1 MSDDNAFADLIQDY
15 VAECLP
21 LAEAVTSA
29 FLALERR
36 WRDGDPDA
44 AGVAGLKGT
53 LHTLKGNSAMMGLAP
68 MQLTAH
74 VLEDLAAHVL
84 ADPAARTEL
93 AAALLVEGSGLLTD
107 LVQAAADPGAF
118 AGAADEYAA
127 RVRAH
132 IGAAGDTGEPAAGP
146 LRLERRST
154 ERRDAGA
161 DAAGMIR
168 VDFRRLDT
176 LLEIFGEA
184 MIERSALLEVHRRL
198 AARHGGGAEI
208 ADLDRVVTALGAT
221 MKRLETAL
229 MQTRLLPIARV
240 FSRFGRSVRDLAR
253 AEHKRVRLVTE
264 GDDTLLDKTILDR
277 LGEPLVHLLSNAV
290 VHGVE
295 PEAERLAAG
304 KPAEATIWLRATA
317 LADRVQ
323 ITVADDGRGLDTDRI
338 LAKAHALGLEVP
350 STDPAALHAL
360 IFVPGFSTAERIS
373 RVAGRGVGLDA
384 AASAIHALGGGIEVG
399 SEPGRGTVFTLSLPL
414 TLAIVRSLIV
424 EVDRERYAVPLSH
437 VAETVRLEPGTLHEI
452 NRRGVAMWRG
462 SAIHVADGGRL
473 LGTESTRTAPRNYFV
488 VLLAGPRRRGL
499 LVDRLVGHQD
509 VVVKGLDPT
518 LGRPDVVS
526 GATILGD
533 GRVACILDAAGIVAL
548 REVA

>member
-15 VAECLP
+15 IAECLP

-36 WRDGDPDA
+36 WRDGDPDTA
-44 AGVAGLKGT
+44 DVARLKGT

-68 MQLTAH
+68 MQLVAH

-107 LVQAAADPGAF
+107 LVQAAADPAAL

-127 RVRAH
+127 QVRVQL
-132 IGAAGDTGEPAAGP
+132 GAAGDTAAAP

-154 ERRDAGA
+154 ERREPGA
-161 DAAGMIR
+161 DAAGTIR

-184 MIERSALLEVHRRL
+184 MIERSALLEVHRQL
-198 AARHGGGAEI
+198 AARYGARAEI
-208 ADLDRVVTALGAT
+208 SDLDRVVTALGAT

-277 LGEPLVHLLSNAV
+277 LGEPLVHLVSNAV
-290 VHGVE
+290 VHGIE

-304 KPAEATIWLRATA
+304 KPAEATVSLRATA

-338 LAKAHALGLEVP
+338 LAKAQAHGLDVP
-350 STDPAALHAL
+350 STDPAAVQAL
-360 IFVPGFSTAERIS
+360 IFVPGFSTAERVS

-384 AASAIHALGGGIEVG
+384 AAAAIHELGGDIEVA
-399 SEPGRGTVFTLSLPL
+399 SEAGRGTAFTLSVPL

-488 VLLAGPRRRGL
+488 VLFAGPRRRGV

>member
-15 VAECLP
+15 IAECLP

-44 AGVAGLKGT
+44 ADVARLKGT

-68 MQLTAH
+68 MQLVAH

-84 ADPAARTEL
+84 ADPAVRTEL

-107 LVQAAADPGAF
+107 LVQAAADPAAL
-118 AGAADEYAA
+118 AGAADEYAV

-132 IGAAGDTGEPAAGP
+132 LGAAGDTAAAP

-154 ERRDAGA
+154 ERRAPGA
-161 DAAGMIR
+161 DAAGTIR

-184 MIERSALLEVHRRL
+184 MIERSALLEVHRQL
-198 AARHGGGAEI
+198 AARYGGRAEI
-208 ADLDRVVTALGAT
+208 TDLDRVVTALGAT

-304 KPAEATIWLRATA
+304 KPAEATLSLRATA

-338 LAKAHALGLEVP
+338 LAKAQALGLEVP
-350 STDPAALHAL
+350 SSDPAAVQAL
-360 IFVPGFSTAERIS
+360 IFVPGFSTAERVS

-384 AASAIHALGGGIEVG
+384 AAAAIHELGGGIEVA
-399 SEPGRGTVFTLSLPL
+399 SEPGRGTAFTLSVPL

-488 VLLAGPRRRGL
+488 VLFAGPRRRGL

>member
-15 VAECLP
+15 IAECLP
-21 LAEAVTSA
+21 LAETVTSA
-29 FLALERR
+29 FLVLERR

-44 AGVAGLKGT
+44 ADVARLKGT

-68 MQLTAH
+68 MQLVAH

-107 LVQAAADPGAF
+107 LVQAAADPAAL

-127 RVRAH
+127 QVRVH
-132 IGAAGDTGEPAAGP
+132 LGSAGDTGAAP

-154 ERRDAGA
+154 ERREPGA
-161 DAAGMIR
+161 DAAGTIR

-184 MIERSALLEVHRRL
+184 MIERSALLEVHRQL
-198 AARHGGGAEI
+198 AARYGARAEI
-208 ADLDRVVTALGAT
+208 TDLDRVVTALGAT

-240 FSRFGRSVRDLAR
+240 FGRFGRSVRDLAR

-277 LGEPLVHLLSNAV
+277 LGEPLVHLVSNAV
-290 VHGVE
+290 VHGIE

-304 KPAEATIWLRATA
+304 KPAEATLSLRAAA
-317 LADRVQ
+317 LADRVL
-323 ITVADDGRGLDTDRI
+323 ITVADDGRGLDADRI
-338 LAKAHALGLEVP
+338 LAKAQALGLEVP
-350 STDPAALHAL
+350 STDPAAVQAL
-360 IFVPGFSTAERIS
+360 IFVPGFSTAERVS

-384 AASAIHALGGGIEVG
+384 AAAAIHELGGGIEVA
-399 SEPGRGTVFTLSLPL
+399 SEPGRGTAFTLSVPL

-488 VLLAGPRRRGL
+488 VLFAGPRRRGL

>member
-15 VAECLP
+15 IAECLP
-21 LAEAVTSA
+21 LAETVTSA
-29 FLALERR
+29 FLVLERR

-44 AGVAGLKGT
+44 ADVARLKGT

-68 MQLTAH
+68 MQLVAH

-107 LVQAAADPGAF
+107 LVQAAADPAAL

-127 RVRAH
+127 QVRVH
-132 IGAAGDTGEPAAGP
+132 LGSAGDTGAAP

-154 ERRDAGA
+154 ERREPGA
-161 DAAGMIR
+161 DAAGTIR

-184 MIERSALLEVHRRL
+184 MIERSALLEVHRQL
-198 AARHGGGAEI
+198 AARYGARAEI
-208 ADLDRVVTALGAT
+208 TDLDRVVTALGAT

-277 LGEPLVHLLSNAV
+277 LGEPLVHLVSNAV
-290 VHGVE
+290 VHGIE

-304 KPAEATIWLRATA
+304 KPAEATLSLRAAA
-317 LADRVQ
+317 LADRVL
-323 ITVADDGRGLDTDRI
+323 ITVADDGRGLDVDRI
-338 LAKAHALGLEVP
+338 LAKAQALGLEVP
-350 STDPAALHAL
+350 STDPAAVQAL
-360 IFVPGFSTAERIS
+360 IFVPGFSTAERVS

-384 AASAIHALGGGIEVG
+384 AAAAIHELGGGIEVA
-399 SEPGRGTVFTLSLPL
+399 SEPGRGTAFTLSVPL

-488 VLLAGPRRRGL
+488 VLFAGPRRRGL

>member
-1 MSDDNAFADLIQDY
+1 MSDDHIFAELIRDY

-21 LAEAVTSA
+21 LAEAVSDA
-29 FLALERR
+29 FLRLERR
-36 WRDGDPDA
+36 WRDGDTHADD
-44 AGVAGLKGT
+44 VAGLKGT

-68 MQLTAH
+68 MQLVAH
-74 VLEDLAAHVL
+74 LLEDLSARVL
-84 ADPAARTEL
+84 TDLAARNETT
-93 AAALLVEGSGLLTD
+93 AALLVEGSGLLVD
-107 LVQAAADPGAF
+107 LVESAADPAAH

-127 RVRAH
+127 RVPLH
-132 IGAAGDTGEPAAGP
+132 LGATADATPAP
-146 LRLERRST
+146 LRLERRNS
-154 ERRDAGA
+154 ERREAGA
-161 DAAGMIR
+161 DARGTIR

-176 LLEIFGEA
+176 MLEIFGEA

-198 AARHGGGAEI
+198 AARYGNVPEI
-208 ADLDRVVTALGAT
+208 ADLDRVVSSLGAT

-229 MQTRLLPIARV
+229 MQTRLLPIATV
-240 FSRFGRSVRDLAR
+240 FGRFGRAVRDLAR
-253 AEHKRVRLVTE
+253 AEKKRVRLVTD
-264 GDDTLLDKTILDR
+264 GDETLLDKTILDR
-277 LGEPLVHLLSNAV
+277 LGEPLVHLLSNAI

-295 PEAERLAAG
+295 PEAERVAAG
-304 KPAEATIWLRATA
+304 KPAEATVWLRATA

-323 ITVADDGRGLDTDRI
+323 ITVTDDGRGLDCERL
-338 LAKAHALGLEVP
+338 LAKAQALGLEVP
-350 STDPAALHAL
+350 STDPDAVRAL
-360 IFVPGFSTAERIS
+360 IFVPGFSTADQVS
-373 RVAGRGVGLDA
+373 RVAGRGVGLEA
-384 AASAIHALGGGIEVG
+384 AAAAIHALGGGIEVG
-399 SEPGRGTVFTLSLPL
+399 SERGRGTTFALSLPL

-437 VAETVRLEPGTLHEI
+437 VAEAVRLEAGTLHEI

-462 SAIHVADGGRL
+462 SAIQVADGGRL
-473 LGTESTRTAPRNYFV
+473 LGTGATRSAPRNYFV
-488 VLLAGPRRRGL
+488 VLFAGPRRRGV

>member
-15 VAECLP
+15 IAECLP

-44 AGVAGLKGT
+44 ADVARLKGT

-68 MQLTAH
+68 MQLVAH

-107 LVQAAADPGAF
+107 LVQAAADPGAL

-127 RVRAH
+127 QVRVH
-132 IGAAGDTGEPAAGP
+132 LGAGGDTAAAP

-154 ERRDAGA
+154 ERREPGA
-161 DAAGMIR
+161 DAAGTIR

-184 MIERSALLEVHRRL
+184 MIERSALLEVHRQL
-198 AARHGGGAEI
+198 AARYGARAEI
-208 ADLDRVVTALGAT
+208 TDLDRVVTALGAT

-277 LGEPLVHLLSNAV
+277 LGEPLVHLVSNAV
-290 VHGVE
+290 VHGIE

-304 KPAEATIWLRATA
+304 KPAEATLSLRATA

-338 LAKAHALGLEVP
+338 FAKAQALGLELP
-350 STDPAALHAL
+350 STDPTAVQAL
-360 IFVPGFSTAERIS
+360 IFVPGFSTAERVS

-384 AASAIHALGGGIEVG
+384 AAAAIHELGGGIEVA
-399 SEPGRGTVFTLSLPL
+399 SEPGRGTAFTLSVPL

-488 VLLAGPRRRGL
+488 VLFAGPRRRGV

-533 GRVACILDAAGIVAL
+533 GRVACILDVAGIVAL

>member
-15 VAECLP
+15 IAESLP

-36 WRDGDPDA
+36 WRDGDSDA
-44 AGVAGLKGT
+44 TDVAGLKGT

-68 MQLTAH
+68 MQLVAH
-74 VLEDLAAHVL
+74 LLEDLAAHVL
-84 ADPAARTEL
+84 ADAAVRTEVT
-93 AAALLVEGSGLLTD
+93 AALLVEGSGLLTD
-107 LVQAAADPGAF
+107 LIQAAADPAAH
-118 AGAADEYAA
+118 AGAADEYAG

-132 IGAAGDTGEPAAGP
+132 LGSGSDTEAAA

-161 DAAGMIR
+161 DAAGTIR
-168 VDFRRLDT
+168 VDFRRLDA

-184 MIERSALLEVHRRL
+184 MIERSALLEVHRQL
-198 AARHGGGAEI
+198 AARYGSGPEI

-229 MQTRLLPIARV
+229 MQTRLLPISRV
-240 FSRFGRSVRDLAR
+240 FGRFGRSVRDLAR

-277 LGEPLVHLLSNAV
+277 LGEPLVHLLSNAI

-295 PEAERLAAG
+295 PEAERVAAG
-304 KPAEATIWLRATA
+304 KPAEATLSLHAVA

-323 ITVADDGRGLDTDRI
+323 IAVSDDGRGLDTDRI
-338 LAKAHALGLEVP
+338 LAKAQTLGLDVP
-350 STDPAALHAL
+350 STDPAAVHAL
-360 IFVPGFSTAERIS
+360 IFVPGFSTVERVS

-384 AASAIHALGGGIEVG
+384 AAAAIHGLGGGIEVA
-399 SEPGRGTVFTLSLPL
+399 SEPGRGTTFTLSLPL

-437 VAETVRLEPGTLHEI
+437 VAETVRLEPGVLHEI

-473 LGTESTRTAPRNYFV
+473 LGTGAARTAPRNYFV
-488 VLLAGPRRRGL
+488 VLFAGPRRRGV

-509 VVVKGLDPT
+509 VVVKGLDPA

-548 REVA
+548 REAA

>member
-15 VAECLP
+15 IAECLP
-21 LAEAVTSA
+21 LAETVTSA
-29 FLALERR
+29 FLVLERR

-44 AGVAGLKGT
+44 ADVARLKGT

-68 MQLTAH
+68 MQLVAH

-107 LVQAAADPGAF
+107 LVQAAADPAAL

-127 RVRAH
+127 QVRVH
-132 IGAAGDTGEPAAGP
+132 LGSAGDTGAAP

-154 ERRDAGA
+154 ERREPGA
-161 DAAGMIR
+161 DAAGTIR

-184 MIERSALLEVHRRL
+184 MIERSALLEVHRQL
-198 AARHGGGAEI
+198 AARYGARAEI
-208 ADLDRVVTALGAT
+208 TDLDRVVTALGAT

-277 LGEPLVHLLSNAV
+277 LGEPLVHLVSNAV
-290 VHGVE
+290 VHGIE

-304 KPAEATIWLRATA
+304 KPAEATLSLRAAA
-317 LADRVQ
+317 LADRVL
-323 ITVADDGRGLDTDRI
+323 ITVADDGRGLDVDRI
-338 LAKAHALGLEVP
+338 LAKAQALGLEVP
-350 STDPAALHAL
+350 STDPAAVQAL
-360 IFVPGFSTAERIS
+360 IFVPGFSTAERVS

-384 AASAIHALGGGIEVG
+384 AAAAIHELGGGIEVA
-399 SEPGRGTVFTLSLPL
+399 SEPGRGTAFTLSVPL

-473 LGTESTRTAPRNYFV
+473 LGTESTRTTPRNYFV
-488 VLLAGPRRRGL
+488 VLFAGPRRRGL

-509 VVVKGLDPT
+509 VVVKGLDST

>member
-15 VAECLP
+15 IAECLP
-21 LAEAVTSA
+21 LAETVTSA
-29 FLALERR
+29 FLVLERR

-44 AGVAGLKGT
+44 ADVARLKGT

-68 MQLTAH
+68 MQLVAH

-107 LVQAAADPGAF
+107 LVQAAADPAAL

-127 RVRAH
+127 QVRVH
-132 IGAAGDTGEPAAGP
+132 LGSAGDTGAAP

-154 ERRDAGA
+154 ERREPGA
-161 DAAGMIR
+161 DAAGTIR

-184 MIERSALLEVHRRL
+184 MIERSALLEVHRQL
-198 AARHGGGAEI
+198 AARYGARAEI
-208 ADLDRVVTALGAT
+208 TDLDRVVTALGAT

-277 LGEPLVHLLSNAV
+277 LGEPLVHLVSNAV
-290 VHGVE
+290 VHGIE

-304 KPAEATIWLRATA
+304 KPAEATLSLRAAA
-317 LADRVQ
+317 LADRVL
-323 ITVADDGRGLDTDRI
+323 ITVADDGRGLDADRI
-338 LAKAHALGLEVP
+338 LAKAQALGLEVP
-350 STDPAALHAL
+350 STDPAAVQAL
-360 IFVPGFSTAERIS
+360 IFVPGFSTAERVS

-384 AASAIHALGGGIEVG
+384 AAAAIHELGGGIEVA
-399 SEPGRGTVFTLSLPL
+399 SEPGRGTAFTLSVPL

-488 VLLAGPRRRGL
+488 VLFAGPRRRGL

-533 GRVACILDAAGIVAL
+533 GRVACILDAAVDLVQGARL
-548 REVA
+548 

>member
-1 MSDDNAFADLIQDY
+1 
-15 VAECLP
+15 
-21 LAEAVTSA
+21 
-29 FLALERR
+29 
-36 WRDGDPDA
+36 
-44 AGVAGLKGT
+44 
-53 LHTLKGNSAMMGLAP
+53 
-68 MQLTAH
+68 
-74 VLEDLAAHVL
+74 
-84 ADPAARTEL
+84 
-93 AAALLVEGSGLLTD
+93 
-107 LVQAAADPGAF
+107 
-118 AGAADEYAA
+118 
-127 RVRAH
+127 
-132 IGAAGDTGEPAAGP
+132 
-146 LRLERRST
+146 
-154 ERRDAGA
+154 
-161 DAAGMIR
+161 
-168 VDFRRLDT
+168 
-176 LLEIFGEA
+176 
-184 MIERSALLEVHRRL
+184 VHRQL
-198 AARHGGGAEI
+198 AARYGARAEI
-208 ADLDRVVTALGAT
+208 TDLDRVVTALGAT

-277 LGEPLVHLLSNAV
+277 LGEPLVHLVSNAV
-290 VHGVE
+290 VHGIE

-304 KPAEATIWLRATA
+304 KPAEATLSLRATA

-338 LAKAHALGLEVP
+338 LAKAQAHGLDVP
-350 STDPAALHAL
+350 STDPAAVQAL
-360 IFVPGFSTAERIS
+360 IFVPGFSTAERVS

-384 AASAIHALGGGIEVG
+384 AAAAIHELGGGIEVA
-399 SEPGRGTVFTLSLPL
+399 SEPGRGTAFTLSVPL

-488 VLLAGPRRRGL
+488 VLFAGPRRRGV

>member
-1 MSDDNAFADLIQDY
+1 
-15 VAECLP
+15 
-21 LAEAVTSA
+21 
-29 FLALERR
+29 
-36 WRDGDPDA
+36 
-44 AGVAGLKGT
+44 
-53 LHTLKGNSAMMGLAP
+53 
-68 MQLTAH
+68 
-74 VLEDLAAHVL
+74 
-84 ADPAARTEL
+84 
-93 AAALLVEGSGLLTD
+93 
-107 LVQAAADPGAF
+107 
-118 AGAADEYAA
+118 
-127 RVRAH
+127 
-132 IGAAGDTGEPAAGP
+132 
-146 LRLERRST
+146 
-154 ERRDAGA
+154 
-161 DAAGMIR
+161 
-168 VDFRRLDT
+168 
-176 LLEIFGEA
+176 
-184 MIERSALLEVHRRL
+184 
-198 AARHGGGAEI
+198 
-208 ADLDRVVTALGAT
+208 
-221 MKRLETAL
+221 
-229 MQTRLLPIARV
+229 
-240 FSRFGRSVRDLAR
+240 VRDLAR

-277 LGEPLVHLLSNAV
+277 LGEPLVHLVSNAV
-290 VHGVE
+290 VHGIE

-304 KPAEATIWLRATA
+304 KPAEATLSLRATA

-338 LAKAHALGLEVP
+338 LAKAQALGLDVP
-350 STDPAALHAL
+350 STDPAAVQAL
-360 IFVPGFSTAERIS
+360 IFVPGFSTAERVS

-384 AASAIHALGGGIEVG
+384 AAAAIHELGGGIEVA
-399 SEPGRGTVFTLSLPL
+399 SEPGRGTAFTLSVPL

-488 VLLAGPRRRGL
+488 VLFAGPRRRGL

>member
-15 VAECLP
+15 IAECLP
-21 LAEAVTSA
+21 LAAAVTSA

-44 AGVAGLKGT
+44 ADVARLKGT

-68 MQLTAH
+68 MQLVAH

-107 LVQAAADPGAF
+107 LVQAAADPAAL
-118 AGAADEYAA
+118 AGGADEYAA
-127 RVRAH
+127 QVRVH
-132 IGAAGDTGEPAAGP
+132 LGAAGDTAAAP

-154 ERRDAGA
+154 ERREPGA
-161 DAAGMIR
+161 DAAGTIR

-184 MIERSALLEVHRRL
+184 MIERSALLEVHRQL
-198 AARHGGGAEI
+198 AARYGARAEI
-208 ADLDRVVTALGAT
+208 TDLDRVVTALGAT

-277 LGEPLVHLLSNAV
+277 LGEPLVHLVSNAV
-290 VHGVE
+290 VHGIE

-304 KPAEATIWLRATA
+304 KPAEATLSLRATA

-338 LAKAHALGLEVP
+338 LAKAQALGLELP
-350 STDPAALHAL
+350 STDPTAVQAL
-360 IFVPGFSTAERIS
+360 IFVPGFSTAERVS

-384 AASAIHALGGGIEVG
+384 AAAAIHELGGGIEVA
-399 SEPGRGTVFTLSLPL
+399 SEPGRGTAFTLSVPL

-488 VLLAGPRRRGL
+488 VLFAGPRRRGL

>member
-15 VAECLP
+15 IAECLP
-21 LAEAVTSA
+21 LAETVTSA
-29 FLALERR
+29 FLVLERR

-44 AGVAGLKGT
+44 ADVARLKGT

-68 MQLTAH
+68 MQLVAH

-107 LVQAAADPGAF
+107 LVQAAADPAAL

-127 RVRAH
+127 QVRVH
-132 IGAAGDTGEPAAGP
+132 LGSAGDTGAAP

-154 ERRDAGA
+154 ERREPGA
-161 DAAGMIR
+161 DAAGTIR

-184 MIERSALLEVHRRL
+184 MIERSALLEVHRQL
-198 AARHGGGAEI
+198 AARYGARAEI
-208 ADLDRVVTALGAT
+208 TDLDRVVTALGAT

-277 LGEPLVHLLSNAV
+277 LGEPLVHLVSNAV
-290 VHGVE
+290 VHGIE

-304 KPAEATIWLRATA
+304 KPAEATLSLRAAA
-317 LADRVQ
+317 LADRVL
-323 ITVADDGRGLDTDRI
+323 ITVADDGRGLDADRI
-338 LAKAHALGLEVP
+338 LAKAQALGLEVP
-350 STDPAALHAL
+350 STDPAAVQAL
-360 IFVPGFSTAERIS
+360 IFVPGFSTAERVS

-384 AASAIHALGGGIEVG
+384 AAAAIHELGGGIEVA
-399 SEPGRGTVFTLSLPL
+399 SEPGRGTAFTLSVPL

-488 VLLAGPRRRGL
+488 VLFAGPRRRGL

>member
-1 MSDDNAFADLIQDY
+1 MSDDNAFAELIQDY
-15 VAECLP
+15 IAECLP

-44 AGVAGLKGT
+44 ADVAGLKST
-53 LHTLKGNSAMMGLAP
+53 LHTLKGNSAMMGHRP
-68 MQLTAH
+68 TQLVAH
-74 VLEDLAAHVL
+74 VLEDLAARVL
-84 ADPAARTEL
+84 ADAGARTDL
-93 AAALLVEGSGLLTD
+93 SAALLVEGSGLLTD
-107 LVQAAADPGAF
+107 LVQAAADPASL
-118 AGAADEYAA
+118 AGAADAYAG

-132 IGAAGDTGEPAAGP
+132 LGAAGDHAAGP
-146 LRLERRST
+146 LRLERRSAD
-154 ERRDAGA
+154 RRELGA

-168 VDFRRLDT
+168 VDFRRLDA

-184 MIERSALLEVHRRL
+184 MIERSALLEVQRQL
-198 AARHGGGAEI
+198 ASRYGSGAEI

-240 FSRFGRSVRDLAR
+240 FARFGRSVRDLAR

-264 GDDTLLDKTILDR
+264 GDDTLLDKSILDR

-295 PEAERLAAG
+295 PEAERLAGG
-304 KPAEATIWLRATA
+304 KPPEATLSLRVTA

-338 LAKAHALGLEVP
+338 LAKAQTLGLDVP
-350 STDPAALHAL
+350 STDPAAAHAL
-360 IFVPGFSTAERIS
+360 IFVPGFSTAERVS
-373 RVAGRGVGLDA
+373 GVAGRGVGLDA
-384 AASAIHALGGGIEVG
+384 AAAAIHALGGGIEVA
-399 SEPGRGTVFTLSLPL
+399 SEPGRGTTFTLSVPL

-437 VAETVRLEPGTLHEI
+437 VAETVRLEAGTLHEI
-452 NRRGVAMWRG
+452 DRRGVAMWRG

-473 LGTESTRTAPRNYFV
+473 LGTGTTRSAPRNYFV
-488 VLLAGPRRRGL
+488 VLFAGPRRRGV